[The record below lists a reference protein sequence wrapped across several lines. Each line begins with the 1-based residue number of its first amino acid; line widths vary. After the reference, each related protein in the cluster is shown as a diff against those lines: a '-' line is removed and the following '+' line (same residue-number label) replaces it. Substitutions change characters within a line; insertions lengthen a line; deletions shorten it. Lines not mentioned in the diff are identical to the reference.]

1 MLFWQGIS
9 TSSRDSSMC
18 INMPFVF
25 GWGWFQDFLFWDQEG
40 EMTMNLCRPSKILN
54 SDFDHIRLANHSTSY
69 CNCSMQS
76 HQNRASGVKWQPSS
90 CGQFD
95 ARTYAV
101 SSCWGCAMIWALRMN
116 RGRRKWVDWCS
127 EHAVIRIELV
137 LLPRLNV
144 VILYSYIYIYII
156 LCPIAVGTAKCC
168 HCSEMWILWS
178 AVPVPRVFVFTT
190 VDVPSDITGCI
201 WTAEGSGRPA
211 TLSLQAAG

>member
-1 MLFWQGIS
+1 MRCRVFGSSRVYSMLFWQGIS

-144 VILYSYIYIYII
+144 VILYSYIYIY
-156 LCPIAVGTAKCC
+156 
-168 HCSEMWILWS
+168 H
-178 AVPVPRVFVFTT
+178 T
-190 VDVPSDITGCI
+190 VSNCRRHGKMLP
-201 WTAEGSGRPA
+201 
-211 TLSLQAAG
+211 L